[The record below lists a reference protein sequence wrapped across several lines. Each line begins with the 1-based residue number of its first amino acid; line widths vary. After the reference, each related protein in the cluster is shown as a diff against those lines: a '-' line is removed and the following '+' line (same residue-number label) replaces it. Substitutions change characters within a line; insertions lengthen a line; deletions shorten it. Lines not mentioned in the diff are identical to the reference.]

1 MSAAERTR
9 SIDDNPSSLQEL
21 DPSPVES
28 PNVDASNPEKDT
40 ESGAY
45 FPPTRSSIST
55 TLGLHPTTVSNTLLT
70 LQKYSVV
77 PPSLYLLGHYTST
90 ALVPLFTQD
99 IYSAERTLLL
109 TRPYYQSWPLEPL
122 LIFAPIATHI
132 LSGIALRIHRRRIS
146 AKRHGGDTFAER
158 RKIAWPKV
166 SLTSALGFALY
177 PMLAAHVVVNRVTPL
192 KVEGGSS
199 GVGLRYFAHGIA
211 KHPVMSNIG
220 YAVMV
225 SVASWHFVGGAAKF
239 LKASTEYVTGFG
251 EEGRQKRQRRSWLIN
266 GIAALVAAGWIAG
279 GLGVIG
285 RAGAGTGWEAKNWDA
300 ILQQVPLL
308 GNYM

>member
-1 MSAAERTR
+1 MAAN
-9 SIDDNPSSLQEL
+9 NPSALQEL

-28 PNVDASNPEKDT
+28 PNTDAASPEKDA
-40 ESGAY
+40 ESGTY
-45 FPPTRSSIST
+45 FPPSRPSTST
-55 TLGLHPTTVSNTLLT
+55 TLGFHPTTVSNTLLA
-70 LQKYSVV
+70 LQKYSVI

-99 IYSAERTLLL
+99 IYAAERTLLL
-109 TRPYYQSWPLEPL
+109 TRPYYQSFPLEPL
-122 LIFAPIATHI
+122 LIFAPIATHV

-146 AKRHGGDTFAER
+146 AKRHGGDTYAER
-158 RKIAWPKV
+158 RRIAWPKV

-177 PMLAAHVVVNRVTPL
+177 PMLAAHVIVNRMTPL

-211 KHPVMSNIG
+211 KHPVVSNVG

-239 LKASTEYVTGFG
+239 LQVSKEYVTGVG
-251 EEGRQKRQRRSWLIN
+251 DEGRRKRQRRAWLIN
-266 GIAALVAAGWIAG
+266 IVAALVAAGWIAG
-279 GLGVIG
+279 GLGVVG

-300 ILQQVPLL
+300 ILRKVPLL
-308 GNYM
+308 GYYM

>member
-1 MSAAERTR
+1 MAAAERK
-9 SIDDNPSSLQEL
+9 NSLQEL

-28 PNVDASNPEKDT
+28 PNVDASNPEKDA

-45 FPPTRSSIST
+45 FPPTRSSTST
-55 TLGLHPTTVSNTLLT
+55 TLGLHPTTISNTLLA
-70 LQKYSVV
+70 LQKYSVI

-90 ALVPLFTQD
+90 ALVPLLTQD

-122 LIFAPIATHI
+122 LIFAPIATHV
-132 LSGIALRIHRRRIS
+132 LSGVALRIHRRRIS
-146 AKRHGGDTFAER
+146 AKRHGGDTYAER

-177 PMLAAHVVVNRVTPL
+177 PMLAAHVIVNRVTPL

-199 GVGLRYFAHGIA
+199 GVGLRYFAHGVA
-211 KHPVMSNIG
+211 KHPVLSNIG
-220 YAVMV
+220 YAIMV

-239 LKASTEYVTGFG
+239 LKASAEYVTGFG
-251 EEGRQKRQRRSWLIN
+251 EEGRRQRQRRTWLVN
-266 GIAALVAAGWIAG
+266 GISALVAAGWIAG

-300 ILQQVPLL
+300 ILKQVPLL

>member
-9 SIDDNPSSLQEL
+9 SIDNNPSSLQEL

-45 FPPTRSSIST
+45 FPPTRSSTST
-55 TLGLHPTTVSNTLLT
+55 TLGLHPTTVSNTLLA

-177 PMLAAHVVVNRVTPL
+177 PMLAAHVIVNRVTPL

-211 KHPVMSNIG
+211 KHPVMSQMG

-225 SVASWHFVGGAAKF
+225 SVASWHFVGGVAKF

>member
-1 MSAAERTR
+1 MAVAERIT
-9 SIDDNPSSLQEL
+9 SIDSTAPSMQEI

-28 PNVDASNPEKDT
+28 PIVDASNPEKHA

-45 FPPTRSSIST
+45 FPSARSSTST
-55 TLGLHPTTVSNTLLT
+55 TLGLHPTTMSNTLLT
-70 LQKYSVV
+70 LQKYSVI

-99 IYSAERTLLL
+99 THSAERTLLL
-109 TRPYYQSWPLEPL
+109 MRPYYQSWPLEPL
-122 LIFAPIATHI
+122 LIFAPIATHV

-177 PMLAAHVVVNRVTPL
+177 PMLAAHVIVNRVTPL

-211 KHPVMSNIG
+211 KHPVMSNIA
-220 YAVMV
+220 YALMV

-239 LKASTEYVTGFG
+239 LQVSRDYVRGVG
-251 EEGRQKRQRRSWLIN
+251 EEGRRKRQRRAWLVN
-266 GIAALVAAGWIAG
+266 GISALVAAGWIAG

-285 RAGAGTGWEAKNWDA
+285 RTGAGTGWEAKNWDL
-300 ILQQVPLL
+300 ILKQVPLL
-308 GNYM
+308 GPYM

>member
-1 MSAAERTR
+1 MAAAERET
-9 SIDDNPSSLQEL
+9 SLQEL

-28 PNVDASNPEKDT
+28 PNVDASNPEKDP

-45 FPPTRSSIST
+45 FPPTRSSTST
-55 TLGLHPTTVSNTLLT
+55 TLGLHPTTISNTLLA
-70 LQKYSVV
+70 LQKYSVI

-90 ALVPLFTQD
+90 ALVPLITQD

-109 TRPYYQSWPLEPL
+109 TRPYYQSWPLEPV

-146 AKRHGGDTFAER
+146 AKRHGGDTYAER

-177 PMLAAHVVVNRVTPL
+177 PMLAAHVIVNRVTPL

-199 GVGLRYFAHGIA
+199 GVGLRYFAHGAA
-211 KHPVMSNIG
+211 KHPVVSNIG
-220 YAVMV
+220 YAIMV

-239 LKASTEYVTGFG
+239 LKASAEYVTGFG
-251 EEGRQKRQRRSWLIN
+251 EEGRRKRQRRAWLIN
-266 GIAALVAAGWIAG
+266 GISALVAAGWIAG

-300 ILQQVPLL
+300 ILKQVPLL